1 LAAASDFECVGL
13 NPLSSDDQIVTNDM
27 GAFSRWQPKTQIGE
41 IDGAD
46 QAGMVDLAM
55 SQAKVGCRG
64 PRTLTV
70 AKSFRLPGCPFA
82 PCLRRVMF
90 ICQSPPNMTPK
101 FRQRAPL

>member
-1 LAAASDFECVGL
+1 
-13 NPLSSDDQIVTNDM
+13 M

-64 PRTLTV
+64 QRTLAV
-70 AKSFRLPGCPFA
+70 AKSFRLHGCLFA
-82 PCLRRVMF
+82 PCLRRF
-90 ICQSPPNMTPK
+90 IFIGQSPPNMTPK
-101 FRQRAPL
+101 FRQGAPL